1 MFFPNWRR
9 PNVSKKQ
16 KTSKRKSAL
25 RAECDRV
32 DRERIRERLD
42 LPIEKRMNFLRV
54 RIPGGGSYL

>member
-1 MFFPNWRR
+1 
-9 PNVSKKQ
+9 VSKKQ